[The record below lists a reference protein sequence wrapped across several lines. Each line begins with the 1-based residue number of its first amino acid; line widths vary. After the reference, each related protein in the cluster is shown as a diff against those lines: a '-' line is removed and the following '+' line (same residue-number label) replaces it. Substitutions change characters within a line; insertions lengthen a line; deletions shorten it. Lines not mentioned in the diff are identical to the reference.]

1 MTNEPF
7 TLYKLIILYMLGR
20 VDFPLTRSQ
29 IADFILEKDYTGYL
43 NIQSAISQLC
53 EGNLITE
60 QSIRNRTHLF
70 LTEEGR
76 STLSYFGNRISPQI
90 KADVDQYLKE
100 KSFLLKEEVMT
111 TADYNK
117 SSDGDYRTHLLVK
130 ENNVPL
136 LELSLSVP
144 TEELASS
151 ICQKWEEKN
160 QNIYQYLV
168 EQLF

>member
-1 MTNEPF
+1 MTSDPF
-7 TLYKLIILYMLGR
+7 TLYKLIVLYMLDR
-20 VDFPLTRSQ
+20 VDYPLTRTQ
-29 IADFILEKDYTGYL
+29 IADFVLEKDYTSYL
-43 NIQSAISQLC
+43 NLQSAISQLC
-53 EGNLITE
+53 EGNMITE
-60 QSIRNRTHLF
+60 QSIRNRTQLF

-100 KSFLLKEEVMT
+100 KSFRLKEEVMT
-111 TADYNK
+111 TADYSK
-117 SSDGDYRTHLLVK
+117 SSAGDYRTHLQAK

-136 LELSLSVP
+136 VEISLSVP
-144 TEELASS
+144 TEEIASS

-160 QNIYQYLV
+160 QIIYQYLV